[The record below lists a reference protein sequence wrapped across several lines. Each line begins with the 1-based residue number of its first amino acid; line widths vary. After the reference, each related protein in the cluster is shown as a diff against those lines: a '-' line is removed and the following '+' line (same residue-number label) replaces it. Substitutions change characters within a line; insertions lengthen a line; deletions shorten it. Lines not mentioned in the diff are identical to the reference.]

1 MATRTYE
8 IKGKYTDGTDYIAG
22 TFTVSDG
29 TNGTNGTN
37 GKDALV
43 YPNVIQTNAPTVG
56 VMKVLVSTD
65 FNRTPV
71 INDEFIGVCQYETN
85 KSFIAVW
92 RVQLVSG
99 GNVTC
104 NIVNY
109 VITTGATGQKGADG
123 TNGTNG
129 SNGLDALTT
138 IFIPTLTTGDTGE
151 IVTFETD
158 SFNRYP
164 EIGDRFYC
172 PVNLPNNRSGI
183 ATFGVTEVDSTNTTT
198 ALLLYTETTGKTG
211 AAGQQGKGI
220 ASVQVVEV

>member
-8 IKGKYTDGTDYIAG
+8 IKGKYTDGTDYTAG
-22 TFTVSDG
+22 TFTVSD
-29 TNGTNGTN
+29 GTN

-56 VMKVLVSTD
+56 AMKVLVSTD

-99 GNVTC
+99 ENVTC

-129 SNGLDALTT
+129 KDGVGFYYTT
-138 IFIPTLTTGDTGE
+138 DTTTGTTP
-151 IVTFETD
+151 ISTLL
-158 SFNRYP
+158 SNIMP
-164 EIGDRFYC
+164 
-172 PVNLPNNRSGI
+172 SGI
-183 ATFGVTEVDSTNTTT
+183 KVNDFLVNANGKVCQVTSIQGNTVSTGYRTSIKG
-198 ALLLYTETTGKTG
+198 ATG
-211 AAGQQGKGI
+211 AAGSPGATGKGI

>member
-8 IKGKYTDGTDYIAG
+8 IKGKYTDGTDYTAG

-56 VMKVLVSTD
+56 EMKVLVSTD

-99 GNVTC
+99 ENVTC

-123 TNGTNG
+123 TNGKNG
-129 SNGLDALTT
+129 NDGADGVGFYYTTDA
-138 IFIPTLTTGDTGE
+138 TTGT
-151 IVTFETD
+151 
-158 SFNRYP
+158 
-164 EIGDRFYC
+164 
-172 PVNLPNNRSGI
+172 SGI
-183 ATFGVTEVDSTNTTT
+183 STLLSNIMPSGIKVDDFLVNANGKVCQVTEISGTNVSAQYRTSIKG
-198 ALLLYTETTGKTG
+198 ATG
-211 AAGQQGKGI
+211 ATGSPGATGKGI

>member
-8 IKGKYTDGTDYIAG
+8 IKGKYTDGTDYTAG

-43 YPNVIQTNAPTVG
+43 YPNVIQTDAPTVG
-56 VMKVLVSTD
+56 AMKVLVSTD

-99 GNVTC
+99 ENVTC

-129 SNGLDALTT
+129 KDGADGVGFYYTTDATT
-138 IFIPTLTTGDTGE
+138 GTTDIPTLLSNIMPTGVKVGDFLVNAQGKVAQVTTINGNT
-151 IVTFETD
+151 VTAGYRT
-158 SFNRYP
+158 S
-164 EIGDRFYC
+164 IKG
-172 PVNLPNNRSGI
+172 
-183 ATFGVTEVDSTNTTT
+183 A
-198 ALLLYTETTGKTG
+198 TG
-211 AAGQQGKGI
+211 ATGAPGATGKGI

>member
-8 IKGKYTDGTDYIAG
+8 IKGKYTDGTDYTAG

-43 YPNVIQTNAPTVG
+43 YPNVIQTGAPTVG
-56 VMKVLVSTD
+56 AMKVLVSTD

-99 GNVTC
+99 ENVTC
-104 NIVNY
+104 NIVSY

-129 SNGLDALTT
+129 KDGADGVGFYYTTDAS
-138 IFIPTLTTGDTGE
+138 TGT
-151 IVTFETD
+151 
-158 SFNRYP
+158 
-164 EIGDRFYC
+164 
-172 PVNLPNNRSGI
+172 SGI
-183 ATFGVTEVDSTNTTT
+183 STLLSNIMPSGIKVDDFLVNANGKVCQVTEISGTNVSAQYRTSIKG
-198 ALLLYTETTGKTG
+198 ATG
-211 AAGQQGKGI
+211 ATGSPGATGKGI

>member
-1 MATRTYE
+1 MVTRTYE
-8 IKGKYTDGTDYIAG
+8 IKGKYTDGTDYTAG

-56 VMKVLVSTD
+56 AMKVLVSTD

-99 GNVTC
+99 ENVTC

-123 TNGTNG
+123 TNGKDG
-129 SNGLDALTT
+129 KDGVGFYYTT
-138 IFIPTLTTGDTGE
+138 DTTTGTTP
-151 IVTFETD
+151 ISTLL
-158 SFNRYP
+158 SNIMP
-164 EIGDRFYC
+164 
-172 PVNLPNNRSGI
+172 SGI
-183 ATFGVTEVDSTNTTT
+183 KVDDFLVNANGKVCQVTSIQGNTVSTGYRTSIKG
-198 ALLLYTETTGKTG
+198 ATG
-211 AAGQQGKGI
+211 AAGSPGATGKGI

>member
-8 IKGKYTDGTDYIAG
+8 IKGKYTDGTDYTAG

-56 VMKVLVSTD
+56 AMKVLVSTD

-99 GNVTC
+99 ENVTC

-129 SNGLDALTT
+129 KDGADGVGFYYTTDATTGTTDISTLLSNIMPTGVKVGDFLVNAQGKVAQVTT
-138 IFIPTLTTGDTGE
+138 INGN
-151 IVTFETD
+151 IVTAGYRI
-158 SFNRYP
+158 S
-164 EIGDRFYC
+164 IKG
-172 PVNLPNNRSGI
+172 
-183 ATFGVTEVDSTNTTT
+183 A
-198 ALLLYTETTGKTG
+198 TG
-211 AAGQQGKGI
+211 ATGAPGATGKGI

>member
-8 IKGKYTDGTDYIAG
+8 IKGKYTDGTDYTAG

-43 YPNVIQTNAPTVG
+43 YPNVIQTDAPTVG
-56 VMKVLVSTD
+56 AMKVLVSTD

-99 GNVTC
+99 ENVTC

-129 SNGLDALTT
+129 KDGVGFYYTT
-138 IFIPTLTTGDTGE
+138 DTTTGTTP
-151 IVTFETD
+151 ISTPL
-158 SFNRYP
+158 SNIMP
-164 EIGDRFYC
+164 
-172 PVNLPNNRSGI
+172 SGI
-183 ATFGVTEVDSTNTTT
+183 KVNDFLVNANGKVCQVTSIQGNTVSTGYRTSIKG
-198 ALLLYTETTGKTG
+198 ATG
-211 AAGQQGKGI
+211 AAGSPGATGKGI

>member
-8 IKGKYTDGTDYIAG
+8 IKGKYTDGTDYTAG

-43 YPNVIQTNAPTVG
+43 YPNVIQTGAPTVG
-56 VMKVLVSTD
+56 AMKVLVSTD

-92 RVQLVSG
+92 RVQLVSEE
-99 GNVTC
+99 NVTC

-123 TNGTNG
+123 NNGTNG
-129 SNGLDALTT
+129 KDGVGFYYTT
-138 IFIPTLTTGDTGE
+138 DTTTGTTP
-151 IVTFETD
+151 ISTLL
-158 SFNRYP
+158 SNIMP
-164 EIGDRFYC
+164 
-172 PVNLPNNRSGI
+172 SGI
-183 ATFGVTEVDSTNTTT
+183 KVNDFLVNANGKVCQVTSIQGNTVSTGYRTSIKG
-198 ALLLYTETTGKTG
+198 ATG
-211 AAGQQGKGI
+211 AAGSPGATGKGI

>member
-8 IKGKYTDGTDYIAG
+8 IKGKYTDGTNYTAG

-43 YPNVIQTNAPTVG
+43 YPNVIQTGAPTVG
-56 VMKVLVSTD
+56 AMKVLVSTD

-99 GNVTC
+99 ENVTC

-129 SNGLDALTT
+129 KDGVGFYYTT
-138 IFIPTLTTGDTGE
+138 DTTTGTTP
-151 IVTFETD
+151 ISTLL
-158 SFNRYP
+158 SNIMP
-164 EIGDRFYC
+164 
-172 PVNLPNNRSGI
+172 SGI
-183 ATFGVTEVDSTNTTT
+183 KVNDFLVNANGKVCQVTSIQGNTVSTGYRTSIKG
-198 ALLLYTETTGKTG
+198 ATG
-211 AAGQQGKGI
+211 AAGSPGATGKGI

>member
-8 IKGKYTDGTDYIAG
+8 IKGKYTDGTDYTAG

-43 YPNVIQTNAPTVG
+43 YPSVIQTDAPTVG
-56 VMKVLVSTD
+56 AMKVLVSTD

-99 GNVTC
+99 ENVTC

-129 SNGLDALTT
+129 KDGADGVGFYYTTDAS
-138 IFIPTLTTGDTGE
+138 TGT
-151 IVTFETD
+151 
-158 SFNRYP
+158 
-164 EIGDRFYC
+164 
-172 PVNLPNNRSGI
+172 SGI
-183 ATFGVTEVDSTNTTT
+183 STLLSNIMPSGIKVDDFLVNANGKVCQVTEISGTNVSAQYRTSIKG
-198 ALLLYTETTGKTG
+198 ATG
-211 AAGQQGKGI
+211 ATGSPGATGKGI

>member
-8 IKGKYTDGTDYIAG
+8 IKGKYTDGTDYTAG

-56 VMKVLVSTD
+56 AMKVLVSTD

-99 GNVTC
+99 ENVTC

-123 TNGTNG
+123 TNGKDG
-129 SNGLDALTT
+129 KDGVGFYYTT
-138 IFIPTLTTGDTGE
+138 DTTTGTTP
-151 IVTFETD
+151 ISTLL
-158 SFNRYP
+158 SNIMP
-164 EIGDRFYC
+164 
-172 PVNLPNNRSGI
+172 SGI
-183 ATFGVTEVDSTNTTT
+183 KVNDFLVNAQGKVCQVTSIQGNTVSTGYRTSIKG
-198 ALLLYTETTGKTG
+198 ATG
-211 AAGQQGKGI
+211 AAGSPGATGKGI

>member
-8 IKGKYTDGTDYIAG
+8 IKGKYTDGTDYTAG

-37 GKDALV
+37 GKSALV
-43 YPNVIQTNAPTVG
+43 YPNVIQTDAPTVG
-56 VMKVLVSTD
+56 AMKVLVSTD

-92 RVQLVSG
+92 RVQLVSEE
-99 GNVTC
+99 NVTC

-123 TNGTNG
+123 TNGKNG
-129 SNGLDALTT
+129 KDGADGVGFYYTTDAS
-138 IFIPTLTTGDTGE
+138 TGT
-151 IVTFETD
+151 
-158 SFNRYP
+158 
-164 EIGDRFYC
+164 
-172 PVNLPNNRSGI
+172 SGI
-183 ATFGVTEVDSTNTTT
+183 STLLSNIMPSGIKVDDFLVNANGKVCQVTEISGTNVSAQYRTSIKG
-198 ALLLYTETTGKTG
+198 ATG
-211 AAGQQGKGI
+211 ATGSPGATGKGI

>member
-8 IKGKYTDGTDYIAG
+8 IKGKYTDGTDYTAG

-56 VMKVLVSTD
+56 AMKVLVSTD

-99 GNVTC
+99 ENVTC

-129 SNGLDALTT
+129 KDGVGFYYTT
-138 IFIPTLTTGDTGE
+138 DTTTGTTP
-151 IVTFETD
+151 ISTLL
-158 SFNRYP
+158 SNIMP
-164 EIGDRFYC
+164 
-172 PVNLPNNRSGI
+172 SGI
-183 ATFGVTEVDSTNTTT
+183 KVNDFLVNANGKVCQVTSIQGNTVSTGYRTSIKG
-198 ALLLYTETTGKTG
+198 ATG
-211 AAGQQGKGI
+211 ATGSPGATGKGI

>member
-8 IKGKYTDGTDYIAG
+8 IKGKYTDGTDYTAG

-43 YPNVIQTNAPTVG
+43 YPNVIQTSAPTVG
-56 VMKVLVSTD
+56 AMKVLVSTD

-71 INDEFIGVCQYETN
+71 INDEFIGVCKYETN

-99 GNVTC
+99 ENVTC

-129 SNGLDALTT
+129 KDGADGVGFYYTTDASTGTSEISTLLSN
-138 IFIPTLTTGDTGE
+138 IMP
-151 IVTFETD
+151 
-158 SFNRYP
+158 
-164 EIGDRFYC
+164 
-172 PVNLPNNRSGI
+172 SGI
-183 ATFGVTEVDSTNTTT
+183 KVDDFLVNANGKVCQVTEISGTNVSAQYRTSIKG
-198 ALLLYTETTGKTG
+198 ATG
-211 AAGQQGKGI
+211 ATGSPGATGKGI
-220 ASVQVVEV
+220 ASVQIVEV

>member
-8 IKGKYTDGTDYIAG
+8 IKGKYTDGTNYTAG

-43 YPNVIQTNAPTVG
+43 YPNVIQTDAPTVG
-56 VMKVLVSTD
+56 AMKVLVSTD

-99 GNVTC
+99 ENVTC

-129 SNGLDALTT
+129 KDGADGVGFYYTTDAS
-138 IFIPTLTTGDTGE
+138 TGT
-151 IVTFETD
+151 
-158 SFNRYP
+158 
-164 EIGDRFYC
+164 
-172 PVNLPNNRSGI
+172 SGI
-183 ATFGVTEVDSTNTTT
+183 STLLSNIMPSGIKVDDFLVNANGKVCQVTEISGTNVSAQYRTSIKG
-198 ALLLYTETTGKTG
+198 ATG
-211 AAGQQGKGI
+211 ATGSPGATGKGI

>member
-8 IKGKYTDGTDYIAG
+8 IKGKYTDGTDYTAG

-56 VMKVLVSTD
+56 AMKVLVSTD

-99 GNVTC
+99 ENVTC

-109 VITTGATGQKGADG
+109 VITTGATGSPG
-123 TNGTNG
+123 TNGTDGKNG
-129 SNGLDALTT
+129 NDGVGFYYTT
-138 IFIPTLTTGDTGE
+138 DTTTGTTP
-151 IVTFETD
+151 ISTLL
-158 SFNRYP
+158 SNIMP
-164 EIGDRFYC
+164 
-172 PVNLPNNRSGI
+172 SGI
-183 ATFGVTEVDSTNTTT
+183 KVDDFLVNANGKVCQVTSIQENTVSTGYRTSIKG
-198 ALLLYTETTGKTG
+198 ATG
-211 AAGQQGKGI
+211 AAGSPGATGKGI

>member
-8 IKGKYTDGTDYIAG
+8 IKGKYTDGTDYTAG

-56 VMKVLVSTD
+56 AMKVLVSTD

-92 RVQLVSG
+92 RVQLVSEE
-99 GNVTC
+99 NVTC

-123 TNGTNG
+123 TNGTSG
-129 SNGLDALTT
+129 KDGADGVGFYYTTDAS
-138 IFIPTLTTGDTGE
+138 TGT
-151 IVTFETD
+151 
-158 SFNRYP
+158 
-164 EIGDRFYC
+164 
-172 PVNLPNNRSGI
+172 SGI
-183 ATFGVTEVDSTNTTT
+183 STLLSNIMPSGIKVDDFLMNANGKVCQVTEISGTNVSAQYRTSIKG
-198 ALLLYTETTGKTG
+198 ATG
-211 AAGQQGKGI
+211 ATGSPGATGKGI

>member
-8 IKGKYTDGTDYIAG
+8 IKGKYTDGTDYTAG

-56 VMKVLVSTD
+56 AMKVLVSTD

-99 GNVTC
+99 ENVTC

-129 SNGLDALTT
+129 KDGVGFYYTT
-138 IFIPTLTTGDTGE
+138 DTTTGTTP
-151 IVTFETD
+151 ISTLL
-158 SFNRYP
+158 SNIMP
-164 EIGDRFYC
+164 
-172 PVNLPNNRSGI
+172 SGI
-183 ATFGVTEVDSTNTTT
+183 KVDDFLVNANGKVCQVTSIQGNTVSTGYRTSIKG
-198 ALLLYTETTGKTG
+198 ATG
-211 AAGQQGKGI
+211 AAGSPGATGKGI

>member
-8 IKGKYTDGTDYIAG
+8 IKGKYTDGTDYTAG

-43 YPNVIQTNAPTVG
+43 YPNVIQTGAQTVG

-99 GNVTC
+99 ENVTC

-123 TNGTNG
+123 TNGTKG
-129 SNGLDALTT
+129 KDGADGVGFYYTTDAS
-138 IFIPTLTTGDTGE
+138 TGT
-151 IVTFETD
+151 
-158 SFNRYP
+158 
-164 EIGDRFYC
+164 
-172 PVNLPNNRSGI
+172 SGI
-183 ATFGVTEVDSTNTTT
+183 STLLSNIMPSGIKVDDFLVNANGKVCQVTEISGTNVSAQYRTSIKG
-198 ALLLYTETTGKTG
+198 ATG
-211 AAGQQGKGI
+211 ATGSPGATGKGI

>member
-8 IKGKYTDGTDYIAG
+8 IKGKYTDGTNYTAG

-43 YPNVIQTNAPTVG
+43 YPNVIQTDAPTVG
-56 VMKVLVSTD
+56 AMKVLVSTD

-71 INDEFIGVCQYETN
+71 INDEFIGVCQHETN

-99 GNVTC
+99 ENVTC

-129 SNGLDALTT
+129 KDGADGVGFYYTTDAS
-138 IFIPTLTTGDTGE
+138 TGT
-151 IVTFETD
+151 
-158 SFNRYP
+158 
-164 EIGDRFYC
+164 
-172 PVNLPNNRSGI
+172 SGI
-183 ATFGVTEVDSTNTTT
+183 STLLSNIMPSGIKVDDFLMNANRKVCQVTEISGTNVSAQYRTSIKG
-198 ALLLYTETTGKTG
+198 ATG
-211 AAGQQGKGI
+211 ATGSPGATGKGI

>member
-8 IKGKYTDGTDYIAG
+8 IKGKYTDGTDYTAG

-37 GKDALV
+37 GKDALA

-56 VMKVLVSTD
+56 AMKVLVSTD

-71 INDEFIGVCQYETN
+71 INDEFVGVCQYETN
-85 KSFIAVW
+85 KSFIAIW

-99 GNVTC
+99 ENVTC
-104 NIVNY
+104 NIISY

-123 TNGTNG
+123 
-129 SNGLDALTT
+129 SNGLYALTT

-183 ATFGVTEVDSTNTTT
+183 ATFGVTEVDSTNTGT

-211 AAGQQGKGI
+211 AAGSQGKGI